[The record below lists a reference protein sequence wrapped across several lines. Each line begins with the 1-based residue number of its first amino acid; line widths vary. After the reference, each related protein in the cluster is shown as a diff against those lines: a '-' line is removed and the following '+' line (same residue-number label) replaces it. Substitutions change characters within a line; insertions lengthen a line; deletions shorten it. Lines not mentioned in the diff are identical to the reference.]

1 MTFAVL
7 ALLVALV
14 CHIQAARIA
23 SRQNDGSILPH
34 VTGPYRVRPTKR
46 ARQAHT
52 AGWLLSIYAALRI
65 ADSFW
70 LTQPWLS
77 MGIAIAVIVVVN
89 GAPSLLITIVHNRKL
104 QPQG

>member
-46 ARQAHT
+46 ARQAQT
-52 AGWLLSIYAALRI
+52 AGWLLSIYAALTI
-65 ADSFW
+65 A
-70 LTQPWLS
+70 
-77 MGIAIAVIVVVN
+77 
-89 GAPSLLITIVHNRKL
+89 
-104 QPQG
+104 

>member
-46 ARQAHT
+46 ARQAQT
-52 AGWLLSIYAALRI
+52 AGWLLSIYAALTI

>member
-1 MTFAVL
+1 MTYAVL
-7 ALLVALV
+7 ALLLALV
-14 CHIQAARIA
+14 FHTQAARSA
-23 SRQNDGSILPH
+23 ARQNDGSILPH
-34 VTGPYRVRPTKR
+34 VTGPYRVRPAKR
-46 ARQAHT
+46 ARQAQT

-70 LTQPWLS
+70 LTQLS

-89 GAPSLLITIVHNRKL
+89 GAPSLFITIVHNRKL